1 MQEQEFIAGSREV
14 WERLGDTLA
23 DRRGQGVAGLPA
35 PELRRLHEDYRRAAA
50 DLAYAQTHYPDSRT
64 RAYLNDLVGL
74 AHTELYGAS
83 PRKVASFWRFMSV
96 GYPRLVRSHAREV
109 GLAAALLLGA
119 MALGLL
125 LAYVNYPLARVF
137 IPEVLRD
144 GVGDRMEQGSDAS
157 SIYAAIAPLL
167 SAGITANNIQV
178 ALMAFAGGM
187 TFGVLTVYSMIQ
199 NGLLL
204 GALAGVFSKAG
215 ANLLFWSLILP
226 HGSLELPA
234 IILAGASGL
243 MLARALISPGDLP
256 RMAALRATSPDAVR
270 LVLGAIP
277 LFVVA
282 GIIEGFLTPS
292 QVDPVLKLAF
302 GLLMTALLLVYLGFA
317 GRSGDAIARARDR
330 ERA

>member
-1 MQEQEFIAGSREV
+1 VQEQEFIAGSREV
-14 WERLGDTLA
+14 WERLESTLT
-23 DRRGQGVAGLPA
+23 DKHGRGVVDLPA
-35 PELRRLHEDYRRAAA
+35 VELRRLHEDYRRAAA

-64 RAYLNDLVGL
+64 RDFLNDLVGL

-83 PRKVASFWRFMSV
+83 PRKVASFWRFVSV
-96 GYPRLVRSHAREV
+96 GYPRLVRKHGREV
-109 GLAAALLLGA
+109 GLSAALLLGA

-144 GVGDRMEQGSDAS
+144 GVGDRMEQGADAS
-157 SIYAAIAPLL
+157 AIYAAIAPLL

-187 TFGVLTVYSMIQ
+187 TFGVLTAYSMIQ

-215 ANLLFWSLILP
+215 ANLLFWSMILP

-243 MLARALISPGDLP
+243 TLARALISPGDLP
-256 RMAALRATSPDAVR
+256 RMASLRAASPDAVR
-270 LVLGAIP
+270 LVLGTIP
-277 LFVVA
+277 LFVIA

-292 QVDPVLKLAF
+292 QLDPVLKLAF
-302 GLLMTALLLVYLGFA
+302 GSLMTALLLTYLGFA
-317 GRSGDAIARARDR
+317 GRSG
-330 ERA
+330 ETPTET